1 MDPTLGG
8 PVIAVGQTSTLHSGS
23 CTDSEFGCIA
33 CWNAQ
38 NKHEGR
44 IFKCDR
50 CKTETTTRVTRA
62 YDEPCLYA
70 LCEKCRIEQE
80 KAAEEEYRQM
90 MQNNIAAP
98 DEYEWDE
105 REELSWEIEGL
116 EQSRSIILRE
126 IHEIRQELGGGS
138 DLLTEREEELDDVNA
153 QLASFKK
160 RLATLDG

>member
-1 MDPTLGG
+1 MDLTLGG
-8 PVIAVGQTSTLHSGS
+8 PVITEQTSTLHSGP

-50 CKTETTTRVTRA
+50 CKTETTTRVTQA

-90 MQNNIAAP
+90 VEEDSHYQDDFDWEGCCWSCGYP
-98 DEYEWDE
+98 TDECICND
-105 REELSWEIEGL
+105 
-116 EQSRSIILRE
+116 
-126 IHEIRQELGGGS
+126 
-138 DLLTEREEELDDVNA
+138 
-153 QLASFKK
+153 
-160 RLATLDG
+160 LDG